1 LTASSSANPY
11 LAITL
16 QWIGGLGSASFYL
29 PFLRVRKWSWETY
42 WLVGGFFSWIVAP
55 LLFALLLVP
64 NLISIFHQVSGK
76 ALFWT
81 YFFGVLWGLGSLTFG
96 LTLRYLGIGL
106 GMAIAL
112 SYTAAFGTM
121 IPPCFDG
128 TIGELVTHSW
138 GLVTILGVIVCLAGI
153 GLSGA
158 AGWAKE
164 RELSEE
170 RRKAVVRE
178 FDFRKGVLVATFS
191 GIMSACINFGFSGLK
206 GFNAVHGHNP
216 LTTVAAIT
224 LKLHGRLTV
233 WDGLPALIIVLAGG
247 FTTNFIWCLILHL
260 KNHSGREY
268 ISGTIAREGDRGV
281 AIAQPPGHSPPPDS
295 PVESR
300 FDQAV
305 VTVKGP
311 TGTVPLL
318 NNYTFAALAG
328 VIWYL
333 QFFFYTAGQN
343 FMPEALAF
351 SGWTLHMASVIIFA
365 TLWGVVRHEW
375 KGTSKKTHAIIA
387 GGIAALVMATL
398 IVGAGNL
405 IKSHAAGHRPGHAP
419 SIAPVHVET
428 GGESSRRLYVRPPA
442 LFGSTGG
449 RQ

>member
-1 LTASSSANPY
+1 LTVLSSQSPY

-55 LLFALLLVP
+55 VLFAFI
-64 NLISIFHQVSGK
+64 LIPDLMSIFHQVSDK
-76 ALFWT
+76 VLFWT

-121 IPPCFDG
+121 IPPCLDG
-128 TIGELVTHSW
+128 TIGELVSHSW
-138 GLVTILGVIVCLAGI
+138 GLVTIFGVIVCLAGI

-191 GIMSACINFGFSGLK
+191 GVMSACINFGFSGLK
-206 GFNAVHGHNP
+206 GFNAVHGQNP
-216 LTTVAAIT
+216 LTTVAAA
-224 LKLHGRLTV
+224 LLSQHDRLTV

-247 FTTNFIWCLILHL
+247 FTTNLIWCAILHV

-268 ISGTIAREGDRGV
+268 ITRTGSPEDDSGGGD
-281 AIAQPPGHSPPPDS
+281 APPPGELLPPDS
-295 PVESR
+295 PLDSSSNH
-300 FDQAV
+300 AV
-305 VTVKGP
+305 VNCKGQ

-318 NNYTFAALAG
+318 NNYTFSALAG
-328 VIWYL
+328 VIWYF
-333 QFFFYTAGQN
+333 QFFFYTAGQT

-375 KGTSKKTHAIIA
+375 KGTSKKTHVIIA

-405 IKSHAAGHRPGHAP
+405 MKSHAEGHRTRHA
-419 SIAPVHVET
+419 SSVAAVHIET
-428 GGESSRRLYVRPPA
+428 RRA
-442 LFGSTGG
+442 I
-449 RQ
+449 